1 MNGPQVRFS
10 SSTASIFILF
20 EQTASK
26 ALSIRIRCT
35 LFECFGGTPL
45 VEKQV
50 AVTLDKNDKIILK
63 MLQEDC
69 NVSLKKIGEKTGLS
83 SSTVHYRVNRLV
95 EEGVIT
101 GFKAT
106 VDPLKVGKE
115 ILAIS
120 LVTGRYGPDYSKK
133 IGEKIAKFPGV
144 WAVYFLLG
152 NIDFAVLLRA
162 SSREELKDIVDA
174 FIKIEEVER
183 SNTYLILDRIK

>member
-1 MNGPQVRFS
+1 MIEFVS
-10 SSTASIFILF
+10 ILF
-20 EQTASK
+20 HSTNSNRKRYLSDFHVVFSNVLVGDTVTDKQT
-26 ALSIRIRCT
+26 
-35 LFECFGGTPL
+35 P
-45 VEKQV
+45 
-50 AVTLDKNDKIILK
+50 VTLDKNDKIILK
-63 MLQEDC
+63 ILQEDC

-83 SSTVHYRVNRLV
+83 SSTVHYRINRLID
-95 EEGVIT
+95 ENVIT
-101 GFKAT
+101 GFKAC

-133 IGEKIAKFPGV
+133 IGEKMAKINGV

-162 SSREELKDIVDA
+162 SSREELKEIVDS

-183 SNTYLILDRIK
+183 SNTYLILERLKEDMTVQL

>member
-1 MNGPQVRFS
+1 MNTKSLYSFR
-10 SSTASIFILF
+10 T
-20 EQTASK
+20 
-26 ALSIRIRCT
+26 LSGRKLLT
-35 LFECFGGTPL
+35 
-45 VEKQV
+45 EKQT
-50 AVTLDKNDKIILK
+50 AVTLDKSDKIILK

-69 NVSLKKIGEKTGLS
+69 NISLKKIGEKTGLS
-83 SSTVHYRVNRLV
+83 SSTVHYRVNRLI

-120 LVTGRYGPDYSKK
+120 LVTGRYGPEYSKK
-133 IGEKIAKFPGV
+133 IGERIAKIQGV

-162 SSREELKDIVDA
+162 SSREELKEIVDA

-183 SNTYLILDRIK
+183 SNTYLILERLKEDATVQL

>member
-1 MNGPQVRFS
+1 MMEIVS
-10 SSTASIFILF
+10 ILF
-20 EQTASK
+20 HSTNSNRKRYLSDFHVVFSNVLVGDTVTDKQTPA
-26 ALSIRIRCT
+26 
-35 LFECFGGTPL
+35 
-45 VEKQV
+45 
-50 AVTLDKNDKIILK
+50 TLDKNDKVILK

-83 SSTVHYRVNRLV
+83 SSTVHYRVNRLL

-101 GFKAT
+101 GFKAI

-133 IGEKIAKFPGV
+133 IGEKMAKINGV

-162 SSREELKDIVDA
+162 SSREELKEIVDS

-183 SNTYLILDRIK
+183 SNTYLILERLKEDTTVQL

>member
-1 MNGPQVRFS
+1 LIEFVS
-10 SSTASIFILF
+10 ILF
-20 EQTASK
+20 HSTNSNRKRYLSDFHVVFSNVLVGDTVTDKQT
-26 ALSIRIRCT
+26 
-35 LFECFGGTPL
+35 P
-45 VEKQV
+45 
-50 AVTLDKNDKIILK
+50 VTLDKNDKIILK
-63 MLQEDC
+63 ILQEDC

-83 SSTVHYRVNRLV
+83 SSTVHYRINRLID
-95 EEGVIT
+95 ENVIT
-101 GFKAT
+101 GFKAC

-133 IGEKIAKFPGV
+133 IGEKMAKINGV

-162 SSREELKDIVDA
+162 SSREELKEIVDS

-183 SNTYLILDRIK
+183 SNTYLILERLKEDMTVQL

>member
-1 MNGPQVRFS
+1 MG
-10 SSTASIFILF
+10 
-20 EQTASK
+20 E
-26 ALSIRIRCT
+26 
-35 LFECFGGTPL
+35 EPL
-45 VEKQV
+45 AEKQPE
-50 AVTLDKNDKIILK
+50 VTLDKNDKIILK

-83 SSTVHYRVNRLV
+83 SSTVHYRVNRLI
-95 EEGVIT
+95 EEKVIT
-101 GFKAT
+101 SFKAN

-133 IGEKIAKFPGV
+133 IGEKIAKIQGV

-183 SNTYLILDRIK
+183 SNTYLILDRIKEDTTVQL

>member
-1 MNGPQVRFS
+1 MNTKSLYSFRIFS
-10 SSTASIFILF
+10 GRRLLT
-20 EQTASK
+20 
-26 ALSIRIRCT
+26 
-35 LFECFGGTPL
+35 
-45 VEKQV
+45 EKQTTV
-50 AVTLDKNDKIILK
+50 ILDKSDKIILK

-83 SSTVHYRVNRLV
+83 SSTVHYRVNRLI

-120 LVTGRYGPDYSKK
+120 LVTGRYGPEYSKK
-133 IGEKIAKFPGV
+133 IGERIAKIQGV

-162 SSREELKDIVDA
+162 SSREELKEIVDA

-183 SNTYLILDRIK
+183 SNTYLILERLKEDATVQL

>member
-1 MNGPQVRFS
+1 LGEDTVTDKPP
-10 SSTASIFILF
+10 
-20 EQTASK
+20 E
-26 ALSIRIRCT
+26 
-35 LFECFGGTPL
+35 
-45 VEKQV
+45 
-50 AVTLDKNDKIILK
+50 VTLDKNDKIILK

-83 SSTVHYRVNRLV
+83 SSTVHYRVNRLI
-95 EEGVIT
+95 EEKVIT
-101 GFKAT
+101 GFKAS

-120 LVTGRYGPDYSKK
+120 LVTGRYGPDYSRK
-133 IGEKIAKFPGV
+133 IGERIAKIQGV

-162 SSREELKDIVDA
+162 SSREELKEIVDA

-183 SNTYLILDRIK
+183 SNTYLILDRIKEDTTVQL

>member
-1 MNGPQVRFS
+1 MNTKSLYSFRIFS
-10 SSTASIFILF
+10 GRKLLT
-20 EQTASK
+20 
-26 ALSIRIRCT
+26 
-35 LFECFGGTPL
+35 
-45 VEKQV
+45 EKQT
-50 AVTLDKNDKIILK
+50 AVTLDKSDKIILR

-69 NVSLKKIGEKTGLS
+69 NISLKKIGEKTGLS
-83 SSTVHYRVNRLV
+83 SSTVHYRVNRLI

-101 GFKAT
+101 GFKAV

-120 LVTGRYGPDYSKK
+120 LVTGRYGPEYSKK
-133 IGEKIAKFPGV
+133 IGERIAKIQGV

-162 SSREELKDIVDA
+162 SSREELKEIVDA

-183 SNTYLILDRIK
+183 SNTYLILERLKEDATVQL

>member
-1 MNGPQVRFS
+1 MIARFRIILGGP
-10 SSTASIFILF
+10 
-20 EQTASK
+20 
-26 ALSIRIRCT
+26 
-35 LFECFGGTPL
+35 PL
-45 VEKQV
+45 TEKQV

-69 NVSLKKIGEKTGLS
+69 NISLKKIGEKTGLS
-83 SSTVHYRVNRLV
+83 SSTVHYRVNRLI

-101 GFKAT
+101 GFKAS

-133 IGEKIAKFPGV
+133 IGERIAKISGV

-183 SNTYLILDRIK
+183 SNTYLILDRIKEDTTVQL

>member
-1 MNGPQVRFS
+1 MNTKSLYSFR
-10 SSTASIFILF
+10 ILSGRKLL
-20 EQTASK
+20 T
-26 ALSIRIRCT
+26 
-35 LFECFGGTPL
+35 
-45 VEKQV
+45 EKQTSV
-50 AVTLDKNDKIILK
+50 ILDKSDKIILK

-69 NVSLKKIGEKTGLS
+69 NISLKKIGEKTGLS
-83 SSTVHYRVNRLV
+83 SSTVHYRVNRLI

-101 GFKAT
+101 GFKAC

-120 LVTGRYGPDYSKK
+120 LVTGRYGPEYSKK
-133 IGEKIAKFPGV
+133 IGERIAKIQGV

-162 SSREELKDIVDA
+162 SSREELKEIVDA

-183 SNTYLILDRIK
+183 SNTYLILERLKEDATVQL

>member
-1 MNGPQVRFS
+1 MNTKSLYCFRIFS
-10 SSTASIFILF
+10 GRKLLT
-20 EQTASK
+20 EKQTAV
-26 ALSIRIRCT
+26 I
-35 LFECFGGTPL
+35 
-45 VEKQV
+45 
-50 AVTLDKNDKIILK
+50 LDKSDKIILK

-69 NVSLKKIGEKTGLS
+69 NISLKKIGEKTGLS
-83 SSTVHYRVNRLV
+83 SSTVHYRVNRLI

-120 LVTGRYGPDYSKK
+120 LVTGRYGPEYSKK
-133 IGEKIAKFPGV
+133 IGERIAKIQGV

-162 SSREELKDIVDA
+162 SSREELKEIVDA

-183 SNTYLILDRIK
+183 SNTYLILERLKEDATVQL

>member
-1 MNGPQVRFS
+1 MPD
-10 SSTASIFILF
+10 
-20 EQTASK
+20 K
-26 ALSIRIRCT
+26 
-35 LFECFGGTPL
+35 P
-45 VEKQV
+45 V

-83 SSTVHYRVNRLV
+83 SSTVHYRVNRLI

-120 LVTGRYGPDYSKK
+120 LVTGRYGPDYSRK
-133 IGEKIAKFPGV
+133 IGEKIGKIQGV

-152 NIDFAVLLRA
+152 NIDFAVMLRA
-162 SSREELKDIVDA
+162 SSREELKEIVDS

-183 SNTYLILDRIK
+183 SNTYLILDRIKEDTTVQL

>member
-1 MNGPQVRFS
+1 LGEAAVTDKPP
-10 SSTASIFILF
+10 
-20 EQTASK
+20 E
-26 ALSIRIRCT
+26 
-35 LFECFGGTPL
+35 
-45 VEKQV
+45 
-50 AVTLDKNDKIILK
+50 VTLDKNDKIILK

-83 SSTVHYRVNRLV
+83 SSTVHYRVNRLI
-95 EEGVIT
+95 EEKVIT
-101 GFKAT
+101 GFKAS

-133 IGEKIAKFPGV
+133 IGERIAKIQGV

-162 SSREELKDIVDA
+162 SSREELKEIVDA

-183 SNTYLILDRIK
+183 SNTYLIIDRIKEDTTVQL